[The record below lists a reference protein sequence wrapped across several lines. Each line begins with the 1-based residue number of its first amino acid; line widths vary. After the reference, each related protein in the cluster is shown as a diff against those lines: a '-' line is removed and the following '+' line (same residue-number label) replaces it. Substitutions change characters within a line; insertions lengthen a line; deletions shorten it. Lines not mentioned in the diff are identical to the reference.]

1 MNFVKRSNKLVMIN
15 KTIILSTGIF
25 LGATAFA
32 QKGKVQSAWRSLSD
46 YESTLSDKPDTSYLM
61 KANRNIDLALAD
73 ESTKNQAKTHAYK
86 ARIMYYVYQYNLKQ
100 ETKNL
105 EATVSDK
112 NARAEAAYGN
122 TPTKEFET
130 ACNSIETIK
139 AVDSKYFK
147 SILEIIKGG
156 SAASASDDDL
166 KLSSVA
172 MQLKLESS
180 NIAVGKYK
188 VKQFDQAADFFYKSA
203 TLNLLLAEKIDTSGF
218 YNACISAQKAKNTP
232 KMIEYNKKMIDQNIA
247 TPYNYQT
254 IYDAK
259 LSVKDTAGA
268 LEYLALGRKAY
279 PNDVYLMNKET
290 EMFLQKGNQQ
300 KALENLQAA
309 ITKDSTN
316 AQLHLV
322 LGNVYDNLANPKGVT
337 GKDTTKPANYDEL
350 VMKAANHYKKAVDL
364 RPSNQDSYF
373 NALYNLGALYNN
385 YGATLYNKAMEKATI
400 TQLAKSQKDIEA
412 KSKEYYKLAI
422 PYLEQALSVKP
433 DDRSS
438 MVALRKLYL
447 LTGNEAKSKELTEK
461 LK

>member
-1 MNFVKRSNKLVMIN
+1 MMTT
-15 KTIILSTGIF
+15 KTILLSTCVLIS
-25 LGATAFA
+25 TVAFS
-32 QKGKVQSAWRSLSD
+32 QKNKVQSAWRALSD
-46 YESTLSDKPDTSYLM
+46 YESTLNDKPDTTYLM

-86 ARIMYYVYQYNLKQ
+86 ARIMYYVYQYNLK
-100 ETKNL
+100 EENKKL
-105 EATVSDK
+105 EGTISDK

-122 TPTKEFET
+122 AGTKEFEL
-130 ACNSIETIK
+130 AGNSLEMIK
-139 AVDSKYFK
+139 AVDPKYFS
-147 SILEIIKGG
+147 SILEIVKGG
-156 SAASASDDDL
+156 SGSSASDDDL

-188 VKQFDQAADFFYKSA
+188 LKLYEQAADFFYKSG
-203 TLNLLLAEKIDTSGF
+203 TLNLLLAEKIDTSAF
-218 YNACISAQKAKNTP
+218 YNACISAQKSKNP
-232 KMIEYNKKMIDQNIA
+232 LKMIEYNKKMIDMNIA

-259 LSVKDTAGA
+259 LAAGDNAGA
-268 LEYLALGRKAY
+268 QEYLAKGRKAF

-290 EMFLQKGNQQ
+290 ELFLQKGDQQ

-309 ITKDSTN
+309 ISKDPNN

-322 LGNVYDNLANPKGVT
+322 LGNVYDNLANPKMVS
-337 GKDTTKPANYDEL
+337 GKDSTKPANYDEL
-350 VMKAANHYKKAVDL
+350 VMKAADHYQKSVDL

-400 TQLAKSQKDIEA
+400 TQLSKTQKDIEA
-412 KSKEYYKLAI
+412 KSKEYYKKAI
-422 PYLEQALSVKP
+422 PFLEQALSVRS
-433 DDRSS
+433 DDRAS

-447 LTGNEAKSKELTEK
+447 LVGDEQKAKEMGEK